1 MFCESRAT
9 VLEDLRKKEIIGSS
23 NEILDPVAFETF
35 NKEFTRFIQLKYPDL
50 KIPENEYFFEEPY
63 EVKTRFPYS
72 SNFHRDDI
80 RTTLYLQAN
89 DPLFNALDDERLR
102 QDIKEEMNDY
112 DILKVPDAE
121 YPEDESLDPMF
132 MRKTTNDSYLREKFD
147 EKLRT
152 SLIGFMEGLN
162 IEVVEGLE
170 EVIPL
175 SRRNRTLKDGTRTKM
190 EDPMAAFDML
200 QKYLGLRK
208 DITDEALLM
217 QSANVIFSM
226 LGKKSKLGIELYK
239 GIQSWSK
246 YKEKYEM
253 YSKQKSAIEEDV
265 VTGYQEADYANPYG
279 QSIADD
285 AINEIIKETE
295 RLVLKGSFT
304 NEKFNQFAHKQVIR
318 DFIAEML
325 YVGLKTDYTGKKRD
339 NPDISK
345 DYFEKLGY
353 RDKYE
358 QNWLL
363 RMLNLV
369 WNWTLD
375 NVFNKKVINI
385 YKEKQL
391 RDTMLDIVDDVYKKN
406 YKKFIRSY
414 YEDADGKFYSTK
426 GEEFEEK
433 FYEQSI
439 EKDPFAKEIL
449 DKLFNAPYEYI
460 LSGSLVIRKY
470 GRLVRAVSED
480 LHDIDGVIMLEQF
493 RKEKNAE
500 EFLKWIDERGL
511 PLMKA
516 QKRTTSLFETIYND
530 NLQRDNAETFK
541 KEIMPFLEGQSWYR
555 DLKKQFPSWTFEN
568 AFIGKD
574 HRKGESITITGY
586 IEHPTEMEEVEEVTS
601 WGGNLTFKTTRPKR
615 YVLDF
620 FLRTREGN
628 YPDYFD
634 NYFLDWKQIFEAKI
648 NMGRGKDLTDLIYFV
663 PIWKDKYQ
671 YTNKG
676 FRYYTFAEDKY
687 LRLPDKEEIKI
698 DDATIDNLRAKEAA
712 MALGQ
717 KIAAALKVD
726 FMNIT
731 AEEAKQILSN
741 RRKEYNGEP
750 AFFFAGTV
758 YIVGDN
764 VNFDTVLH
772 ELAHPLLR
780 AIFNEKPQLFEN
792 LYDNLLNTTEGKIL
806 KEHVMANYPELK
818 VDSQL
823 FKEEVLAYALGKR
836 AADKATGRLE
846 SEGYKSFM
854 SRMMQALK
862 DILAKIF
869 GGTRVKDIDVDT
881 KIGKLADMLLD
892 NTFKYNTANIK
903 QSDVVSWVRDMKEL
917 ADSLT
922 QSLPA
927 DKIQESI
934 NDRYAND
941 QLLYEKAKNFKTRS
955 PMYQKMLKESLFIRN
970 NSTEL
975 LPRVVRSLAD
985 YQTITN
991 RKNMSVE
998 EVINN
1003 TIDAERKRT
1012 LDLTNKSR
1020 SFVNSLAIIDNMAKN
1035 IYKDLDMLQKSK
1047 AYDSRDAVALLFL
1060 YRTAVRSWNDTFE
1073 AFDELLLAEEN
1084 FDITQPNELVS
1095 FVNEI
1100 RNNLSRA
1107 DKKIRDIYKE
1117 NSVNFYVEVTGYMN
1131 DFLKEELFKNLKNAM
1146 GNRMSQ
1152 DEIDEIY
1159 QLAITQKLTPAI
1171 AQDIY
1176 DNLDKKG
1183 IESNYVKKFI
1193 DEYNKFL
1200 INQDKIT
1207 DGLSGKLKDVSW
1219 FNRFFESYTSSN
1231 DPIVGGLAIYLNDQR
1246 TEANNRALEKS
1257 YMFRRKLQGALEKV
1271 GYNPLK
1277 TTQLRDMLT
1286 FKDKVLYIDPETKE
1300 AKEREVY
1307 TYLNDFGN
1315 GWRHKLSLLEYNL
1328 EKAWAS
1334 EDKDEITK
1342 AVNEYRQFKK
1352 DYMHDEY
1359 ISEVYEKDT
1368 VFDKYGEV
1376 GKMAWLARKM
1386 ALDAYNN
1393 EANEISDELERF
1405 QKYSTLQALWQ
1416 DYQNLY
1422 SLKYPDMTDKVDDPA
1437 NGIYDLSITKILLE
1451 YRDTTKDY
1459 FEFIPRT
1466 GSLQSAFNEFLS
1478 LQESN
1483 NVTGDE
1489 LLEKKA
1495 EWIKQ
1500 NIKTAYS
1507 QEFYDSRTKLVSDL
1521 KVLQEKINKVI
1532 GEQFDISEAYNE
1544 IFNLMYAYKDEQGQ
1558 PVPDLLGVDKI
1569 KRIKELN
1576 QQILDYKSKFDTN
1589 TGLSKAEAEEFNLY
1603 VALIKKDPKS
1613 LTEEQKARYVDLLEK
1628 QSQSGLSVGE
1638 ISQMQSIY
1646 AELSSLTQKVPTD
1659 YYVEALNEHLQRLE
1673 TAVVTPQQIDDFI
1686 NSAEFKALIVDDVK
1700 LAKWFEMNH
1709 VSKIV
1714 KDYKTKKNK
1723 RVYERTM
1730 VNSKSVP
1737 KNPDYYMKTTLM
1749 NEMTGKEETF
1759 DGIPNARHS
1768 VYRVKNKYRTGYNSQ
1783 TGEVEL
1789 EVGVH
1794 IDNRGQFLPRMYKMG
1809 DPNSAKN
1816 GDYINKDYQRLKAQP
1831 NSPVFQLLQLIKDAH
1846 LSFQEDKANN
1856 SKLYLDMPRYTLR
1869 DNLTRAQTGQI
1880 GKGIRQSLTDAFG
1893 KAKDENELEH
1903 NFNRDNALQD
1913 YRLVNTDLNGQEISY
1928 IPVSGMYNIPVES
1941 VDPDL
1946 ISGTFKY
1953 LLSLEQQSQLIQ
1965 NLPLVQSIID
1975 TLEDPANAPK
1985 TPNTFSKTIQKVKGK
2000 LVYTNKPGASNNRA
2014 GQVRALFEREFY
2026 GQEFRGEGTSVYLD
2040 KFIGQLQ
2047 KLSSRA
2053 SLAINLPSDLKN
2065 RYGQIVQNMIEAAG
2079 GEFVTAKDMA
2089 KARLWAAQTMLEW
2102 ASNSIYTKGIPAL
2115 SSQMIEMFDSAFKF
2129 EDDFGRSV
2137 SRNFAKDMA
2146 NGEWMYSVRKNLEM
2160 EATLQLFGAFLNAQK
2175 VEQKL
2180 SNGKSIMINY
2190 KDAWELNKD
2199 TGIAQL
2205 KPGVDPAWSNKTIYH
2220 DYVKGQSLQD
2230 IADMYGIT
2238 VEELKA
2244 RNKVVNAIEF
2254 EDGQEIIIAK
2264 AEKFKQ
2270 FRNKFQ
2276 GVSHRLY
2283 GAYDRFA
2290 QAEGN
2295 GYLPYRMFT
2304 FMRKWFIPMLTN
2316 RWGASVEIEDGKF
2329 WKPKFQKRYDWM
2341 TGKTTIGYYINA
2353 YLGMKELIKT
2363 KGKYW
2368 AYMDEQTKTDL
2379 MRTMSE
2385 ALFIIAA
2392 ALIAS
2397 MAFGYDPDDKKRF
2410 AKMRERSGALG
2421 TDDFKTW
2428 GWMQNHMLL
2437 LVLGT
2442 QMETSAFVPLPTIA
2456 GVSLGYDDYI
2466 KIASTTT
2473 SSFGNTV
2480 SLYGKIFEDLGKLL
2494 VGNEKAFYSRKE
2506 GEYFWEQKDAPKIIG
2521 HLLKTVGITGSTG
2534 QVDKAL
2540 ENLEAAGKIK

>member
-1 MFCESRAT
+1 MFCESRST
-9 VLEDLRKKEIIGSS
+9 LLEDLRKKEIIGSS
-23 NEILDPVAFETF
+23 NEILNRVEFDKF

-50 KIPENEYFFEEPY
+50 RLEENEYFFEEPY

-80 RTTLYLQAN
+80 RTTLYLQVN
-89 DPLFNALDDERLR
+89 EPLFNALDDERMR

-112 DILKVPDAE
+112 DILNVPEAE

-132 MRKTTNDSYLREKFD
+132 MRKTMDNSYLRQKFD
-147 EKLRT
+147 EKLRE
-152 SLIGFMEGLN
+152 SLISFMEGLN
-162 IEVVEGLE
+162 IEVNKDLDEIMPLE
-170 EVIPL
+170 
-175 SRRNRTLKDGTRTKM
+175 RRKRKHKDGTRTVM
-190 EDPMAAFDML
+190 ADPMAAFDIL

-217 QSANVIFSM
+217 QTANVIFSM

-239 GIQSWSK
+239 GIQNWSK

-253 YSKQKSAIEEDV
+253 YSKQKSAVEDDV
-265 VTGYQEADYANPYG
+265 ATGYQEGNFANPYG
-279 QSIADD
+279 PSMVDD
-285 AINEIIKETE
+285 IVTE
-295 RLVLKGSFT
+295 AYQEVLKGSFT

-325 YVGLKTDYTGKKRD
+325 YIGLKNDYKGKKRE

-363 RMLNLV
+363 RMFNLI
-369 WNWTLD
+369 WNWTMD
-375 NVFNKKVINI
+375 HVFNKKVINI
-385 YKEKQL
+385 YKEKEL
-391 RDTMLDIVDDVYKKN
+391 RDTVLDIVDDVYKKN
-406 YKKFIRSY
+406 YTKFIRSY

-426 GEEFEEK
+426 GEEFEQK
-433 FYEQSI
+433 FYEESI

-449 DKLFNAPYEYI
+449 TKLFTGPYEYI

-470 GRLVRAVSED
+470 GRLVRAISED
-480 LHDIDGVIMLEQF
+480 LHDIDGVILLEQF
-493 RKEKNAE
+493 QKEKNAE

-516 QKRTTSLFETIYND
+516 PKRTDSLTQTITND
-530 NLQRDNAETFK
+530 NKQRNNAETFK
-541 KEIMPFLEGQSWYR
+541 KEIMPYLEGQSWYQ
-555 DLKKQFPSWTFEN
+555 DLKKQFPTWTFEN

-574 HRKGESITITGY
+574 HKKGESITITGY
-586 IEHPTEMEEVEEVTS
+586 VEHPTEMEEVEETKS
-601 WGGNLTFKTTRPKR
+601 WGGQLTFKTSRPKR

-628 YPDYFD
+628 YPDYFN

-663 PIWKDKYQ
+663 PIKVDKYK

-687 LRLPDKEEIKI
+687 LKLPDKENVKI
-698 DDATIDNLRAKEAA
+698 NDATIDNLRAKEAA

-717 KIAAALKVD
+717 KIASALKVD
-726 FMNIT
+726 FMNVT

-741 RRKEYNGEP
+741 RKKQYNGEP

-772 ELAHPLLR
+772 ELSHPLLR
-780 AIFNEKPQLFEN
+780 AIFNENNKLFNN
-792 LYDNLLNTTEGKIL
+792 LYDNLINTTEGKIL
-806 KEHVMANYPELK
+806 KEHVAKNYPELEE
-818 VDSQL
+818 DSQL

-836 AADKATGRLE
+836 ATDKVTGQVE
-846 SEGYKSFM
+846 SEGYQSFI
-854 SRMMQALK
+854 SRMMEALK
-862 DILAKIF
+862 NILEKIF
-869 GGTRVKDIDVDT
+869 GRVRVKKIDVDT
-881 KIGKLADMLLD
+881 TIGELADMLLD
-892 NTFKYNTANIK
+892 KSFTYNTANIK
-903 QSDVVSWVRDMKEL
+903 QSDVVAWARDLKQL
-917 ADSLT
+917 ADTLT
-922 QSLPA
+922 KDLSA
-927 DKIQESI
+927 DKIQEAL
-934 NDRYAND
+934 NDRYVND
-941 QLLYEKAKNFKTRS
+941 QLLYEKAKNFRTRS
-955 PMYQKMLKESLFIRN
+955 PMYQKMLKESLFQKG
-970 NSTEL
+970 STEL

-991 RKNMSVE
+991 RKNMSVDD
-998 EVINN
+998 VINN

-1020 SFVNSLAIIDNMAKN
+1020 SFINSLSIINNMSKN
-1035 IYKDLDMLQKSK
+1035 IFNDLDMLQKSK

-1073 AFDELLLAEEN
+1073 AFDELLLSEEN
-1084 FDITQPNELVS
+1084 FDITKPNELVS
-1095 FVNEI
+1095 FVNET
-1100 RNNLSRA
+1100 RNNLTRA

-1117 NSVNFYVEVTGYMN
+1117 NSINFYVEITGYMN
-1131 DFLKEELFKNLKNAM
+1131 DFLKEELFKNLKNSL
-1146 GNRMSQ
+1146 GNKLN
-1152 DEIDEIY
+1152 DAEIDEIY
-1159 QLAITQKLTPAI
+1159 QLAITQKLTPEVTK
-1171 AQDIY
+1171 DLY
-1176 DNLDKKG
+1176 ENLQKKG
-1183 IESNYVKKFI
+1183 VETKYVEKFI
-1193 DEYNKFL
+1193 NEYNKFL

-1231 DPIVGGLAIYLNDQR
+1231 DPIVGGLAIYINDQR

-1257 YMFRRKLQGALEKV
+1257 YMFRRKLQSALEKV

-1315 GWRHKLSLLEYNL
+1315 GWRHRQSLLEYNL

-1334 EDKDEITK
+1334 EDKEKITK
-1342 AVNEYRQFKK
+1342 AVDEYRQFKK
-1352 DYMHDEY
+1352 DYMHDDY
-1359 ISEVYEKDT
+1359 VPEVYEKDA

-1405 QKYSTLQALWQ
+1405 QKYSTLQELWQ

-1437 NGIYDLSITKILLE
+1437 NGIYDLSITNILLE
-1451 YRDTTKDY
+1451 YRDKTKDY

-1466 GSLQSAFNEFLS
+1466 GSLQTAFNEFLS

-1483 NVTGDE
+1483 NVIGDE

-1507 QEFYDSRTKLVSDL
+1507 QEFYDSRSKLVADL
-1521 KVLQEKINKVI
+1521 KILQEKINKVI
-1532 GEQFDISEAYNE
+1532 GEEFDISEAYNE

-1569 KRIKELN
+1569 KRIKQLN

-1589 TGLSKAEAEEFNLY
+1589 TGLSKPEAEEFNLY

-1628 QSQSGLSVGE
+1628 QSQSGLSAGE
-1638 ISQMQSIY
+1638 ITQMQSIY
-1646 AELSSLTQKVPTD
+1646 AELSSLTQKIPTD
-1659 YYVEALNEHLQRLE
+1659 YYVDALNEHLQRLE
-1673 TAVVTPQQIDDFI
+1673 TAVVTPQQVDDFI
-1686 NSAEFKALIVDDVK
+1686 NSDEFKSLIVNDSK
-1700 LAKWFEMNH
+1700 LARWFEMNH
-1709 VSKIV
+1709 VSKVV

-1723 RVYERTM
+1723 RLYERTM

-1737 KNPDYYMKTTLM
+1737 KNPDYYLKTTLM
-1749 NEMTGKEETF
+1749 NELTGKEETF

-1768 VYRVKNKYRTGYNSQ
+1768 VYRVKDKYRTGYNPA
-1783 TGEVEL
+1783 TGEVVL

-1794 IDNRGQFLPRMYKMG
+1794 IDNRAQFLPRMYDPA

-1816 GDYINKDYQRLKAQP
+1816 ADYINKDYQKLKAQP
-1831 NSPVFQLLQLIKDAH
+1831 NSPVYQLLELIKEAQ
-1846 LSFQEDKANN
+1846 LSFQEDKSNN

-1880 GKGIRQSLTDAFG
+1880 GKGIRQNLKDAFG
-1893 KAKDENELEH
+1893 KAVDENELEH
-1903 NFNRDNALQD
+1903 NYNRDNNLQD

-1928 IPVSGMYNIPVES
+1928 IPVSGIYNIPVES

-1965 NLPLVQSIID
+1965 NLPLIQSILD

-2000 LVYTNKPGASNNRA
+2000 LVYTTKPGASNNRA
-2014 GQVRALFEREFY
+2014 AQVRALFEREFY
-2026 GQEFRGEGTSVYLD
+2026 GQEFKGEGSSVYLD
-2040 KFIGQLQ
+2040 KFVGQIQ

-2053 SLAINLPSDLKN
+2053 SLAINIPSDLKN

-2079 GEFVTAKDMA
+2079 GEFITAKDLA
-2089 KARLWAAQTMLEW
+2089 KSRLWAAQTMLEW
-2102 ASNSIYTKGIPAL
+2102 ASSSIYTKGVPAL

-2137 SRNFAKDMA
+2137 SRNFAKDIA
-2146 NGEWMYSVRKNLEM
+2146 NGEWMYNIRKNLEM
-2160 EATLQLFGAFLNAQK
+2160 EATLQLFGAFLNSQK
-2175 VEQKL
+2175 IEQKL

-2205 KPGVDPAWSNKTIYH
+2205 KPGVDPSWSNKTIYH
-2220 DYVKGQSLQD
+2220 DYVKGQTLQD
-2230 IADMYGIT
+2230 IAEMYGVT
-2238 VEELKA
+2238 VDELKA

-2264 AEKFKQ
+2264 SENFKR

-2290 QAEGN
+2290 QSEGN

-2316 RWGASVEIEDGKF
+2316 RLGASVEIENGKF
-2329 WKPKFQKRYDWM
+2329 WKPKFQKRYDWL
-2341 TGKTTIGYYINA
+2341 TGKTTIGYYLNA
-2353 YLGMKELIKT
+2353 YLGMKELIKS

-2368 AYMDEQTKTDL
+2368 AYMDEQTKSDL

-2385 ALFIIAA
+2385 GLFIIAM
-2392 ALIAS
+2392 ALVAS

-2410 AKMRERSGALG
+2410 AKMRERSGPLFS
-2421 TDDFKTW
+2421 DDFKTW
-2428 GWMQNHMLL
+2428 GFMQNHMLL
-2437 LVLGT
+2437 LLLGT

-2473 SSFGNTV
+2473 SAFGNTA
-2480 SLYGKIFEDLGKLL
+2480 SLYGKIFEDLGMLL
-2494 VGNEKAFYSRKE
+2494 TGNEKAFYSRKE
-2506 GEYFWEQKDAPKIIG
+2506 GEYYWEKKGSPKILG
-2521 HLLKTVGITGSTG
+2521 HLLKTVGINGNTG

-2540 ENLEAAGKIK
+2540 EDLEAAGKIK